1 MRKFLFFIT
10 FSLVLIIPVTSHG
23 LLNKVKNS
31 VSRELSDNSGGSA
44 SQRSSKPAPEPACAC
59 SDAVLI
65 MDLSK
70 FKIDY
75 KEISISMK
83 DDGSMLVKDRVSG
96 KYYIAKNGTT
106 EGPYSI
112 GDPKIKGF
120 DIVSS
125 EDSDDDQKADA
136 WLKKYPD
143 FISKSGGKYTIKAGG
158 KSFGPFAQINDFAVT
173 RSKDRFAAV
182 VVENQMISE
191 DQGKEMEAAMKNAK
205 TDQEKMAI
213 AMKLQQQMMQQMS
226 QGGGPQSIQPKL
238 VSNIPGAGYDPAM
251 LMGGSLNSSAK
262 YDDIVVMTSTGIFDL
277 KGNSLLKISPETAS
291 SEKLFVN
298 TSGTKYAWYNYGT
311 LTFSDNK
318 SLSELFNPFLLKT
331 EGKVFLTYMY
341 YSPSRNSIMQCRVPF

>member
-1 MRKFLFFIT
+1 MKKTFLLALLCIIMT
-10 FSLVLIIPVTSHG
+10 YPVLSQG

-31 VSRELSDNSGGSA
+31 VSRDLSDNSGGGA
-44 SQRSSKPAPEPACAC
+44 SQRNSKPAPEPACSC
-59 SDAVLI
+59 NDAVAI

-75 KEISISMK
+75 KEISVSMK

-106 EGPYSI
+106 EGPYSD

-120 DIVSS
+120 DIASS

-143 FISKSGGKYTIKAGG
+143 FISKSGGKYTIKSGG
-158 KSFGPFAQINDFAVT
+158 KSFGPYAQLNDFAVT

-205 TDQEKMAI
+205 TDQERMAI

-262 YDDIVVMTSTGIFDL
+262 YDDIVVMTPTGIFDL
-277 KGNSLLKISPETAS
+277 KGNSLLNISPETAS
-291 SEKLFVN
+291 AEKLFVN

-318 SLSELFNPFLLKT
+318 NLPGLFNPFLLKA

-341 YSPSRNSIMQCRVPF
+341 YSPSRNSIMQCRIPF